1 MPSSCTSSSLVILS
15 EDRHHEHV
23 AILSIDE
30 TFLTQQ
36 PFADQAALLVAS
48 HRARIIHQH
57 GEPHAIE
64 IHLVEGQSNHDPQ
77 RIAAQ
82 TLAPQ
87 GLLADRDKEL
97 SLAAL
102 PVDFSEAAISDQL
115 GVERFDRKIL
125 RV

>member
-15 EDRHHEHV
+15 EDRHREHI

-30 TFLTQQ
+30 TFLPQQ

-48 HRARIIHQH
+48 NRTRIIHQH
-57 GEPHAIE
+57 GQPDAVE

-87 GLLADRDKEL
+87 GLLADRDKEF

-102 PVDFSEAAISDQL
+102 PIDLSQSAI
-115 GVERFDRKIL
+115 
-125 RV
+125 

>member
-15 EDRHHEHV
+15 EDRHREHV

-30 TFLTQQ
+30 TFLPQQ

-57 GEPHAIE
+57 GEPDSIE
-64 IHLVEGQSNHDPQ
+64 IHLVERESGYDSQ

-87 GLLADRDKEL
+87 GFLADRDKEL
-97 SLAAL
+97 SLA
-102 PVDFSEAAISDQL
+102 
-115 GVERFDRKIL
+115 
-125 RV
+125 